1 MDSSMV
7 VETIQKLNTDRAV
20 KNSNYATSLSGHS
33 VIIKKITLPAMSPEE
48 LAQSIQWE
56 AEQYIPF
63 HINDV
68 NLDYVP
74 LTAPGT
80 GDNIDVILVAV
91 KKEKINDYTSVISQ
105 TGKVPVLVDVDAF
118 ALQNAYE
125 TNYDV
130 EEGKVL
136 ALVNIG
142 ASVTNVNVLSGGS
155 SLFWRDIT
163 FGGNQYTDAIQREL
177 RLSFGLAEVL
187 EEVTPVGD
195 HTVQ

>member
-7 VETIQKLNTDRAV
+7 VETIQKLNTDKNV

-33 VIIKKITLPAMSPEE
+33 VIIKEITLPAMSPEE
-48 LAQSIQWE
+48 LAESIQWE

-63 HINDV
+63 DINDV
-68 NLDYVP
+68 SLDYVP
-74 LTAPGT
+74 LTTPGA

-105 TGKVPVLVDVDAF
+105 TGKLPVLVDVDAF

-130 EEGKVL
+130 EVGTVR
-136 ALVNIG
+136 AIVNN
-142 ASVTNVNVLSGGS
+142 A
-155 SLFWRDIT
+155 D
-163 FGGNQYTDAIQREL
+163 
-177 RLSFGLAEVL
+177 
-187 EEVTPVGD
+187 
-195 HTVQ
+195 